1 MSNAVTKAGV
11 VIGRA
16 GRPFGIRGE
25 IKIRPFT
32 ESPEA
37 FERSGVLYF
46 DETPH
51 KVLRIRV
58 HKGAILALC
67 EGIRTPEQAA
77 ALQGCLVKTDPVNLP
92 PKDEDEYFWFE
103 LIGIEVFTVDGRD
116 LGRVAEVIPT
126 GANDVL
132 TVEGPYGEVLLPM
145 IDDVVKEI
153 DIERRRMIVD
163 PLEGLVP
170 DA

>member
-1 MSNAVTKAGV
+1 MRVSPVRKHETSSPLTGT
-11 VIGRA
+11 G
-16 GRPFGIRGE
+16 GE
-25 IKIRPFT
+25 VC
-32 ESPEA
+32 
-37 FERSGVLYF
+37 G
-46 DETPH
+46 TP
-51 KVLRIRV
+51 
-58 HKGAILALC
+58 
-67 EGIRTPEQAA
+67 TTA